1 MLNET
6 TSMMTIRN
14 IDNPW
19 RRLPWTLPSALLL
32 WSLALWGLACFMA
45 TPTISRPVEQPPIE
59 AQLIE
64 KFASPATER
73 VQPARPAVVRQPK
86 ALQIIKPQQVPVRP
100 QVSPRTEQNPVAA
113 QKTEVTTS
121 NAVALPA
128 AATSVSAPSTPSP
141 VVASPSGSQTGSH
154 NEKGAPH
161 GNMYANSGA
170 RAIFKPM
177 PQIPDDLRDVVFSST
192 ALARFHIAVDGSVTV
207 ELAKPTPNP
216 RFNRMLLNSLNK
228 WRFIPAIKNGKP
240 ATSTEEIAVKIEVK

>member
-1 MLNET
+1 
-6 TSMMTIRN
+6 MMTIRN
-14 IDNPW
+14 TDNPW
-19 RRLPWTLPSALLL
+19 HRLPWTLPFALLL
-32 WSLALWGLACFMA
+32 WATALWGLACFMD
-45 TPTISRPVEQPPIE
+45 TPTTIRPVEQPPIE

-64 KFASPATER
+64 QFASPATER
-73 VQPARPAVVRQPK
+73 VQPTRPAVVHQPK
-86 ALQIIKPQQVPVRP
+86 TLPNARPQPAPVRP
-100 QVSPRTEQNPVAA
+100 QASPRTEQNPAAA

-128 AATSVSAPSTPSP
+128 AATSVSAPSTPSS
-141 VVASPSGSQTGSH
+141 VVSGPSGSQTGSH

-177 PQIPDDLRDVVFSST
+177 PQIPDDLRDVVFNST
-192 ALARFHIAVDGSVTV
+192 ALARFHIAIDGSVTV

-216 RFNRMLLNSLNK
+216 RLNGILLNCLNK

-240 ATSTEEIAVKIEVK
+240 ASSTEEIAVKIEVK